1 MKLPRLAAF
10 GFSADR
16 QTFSIEFNRTDPDA
30 MRLLEWALAA
40 FAEEDERGPAQDS
53 TDPRFS

>member
-1 MKLPRLAAF
+1 MKLPRPAAF
-10 GFSADR
+10 SFSADR
-16 QTFSIEFNRTDPDA
+16 KTFSIEFNRNDPDA

-53 TDPRFS
+53 TDKRYS